1 MSYKEN
7 WVDYYEVLG
16 VSIDATPEEIKKAY
30 RKMAK
35 LYHPDVNNGEDTVFK
50 QINEAYDILGNEN
63 NKKKYDEEYNKR
75 KNGEYT
81 EPEEEV
87 EVNYEDVKKHYT
99 KEEQKFAEKL
109 AFKKLVEEELEKVN
123 LVIES
128 KNDLI
133 LEAYL
138 NEIDKREYY
147 DTVKEFMNVGKEYIE
162 SLDTLAKTAF
172 DKDMLDIE
180 DLINTTIDKLL
191 EELDSIP
198 LTPDDVVSYIDGMYI
213 KEGIDKKIEEIVN
226 NSEKYITNLKGML
239 SPVFLKRIL
248 KVDYKRMI
256 FGEMYQGK
264 KLIQDIDNMFKILG
278 TNKDVEN
285 EKLNILRDKYSD
297 VKSIM
302 IWYPKEYEDAIE
314 ISKVYEAIIELNTIL
329 NEYKVFEDKIMRI
342 AKIIKNHPSN
352 HRCPKL
358 YESAYEM
365 AKDIIKKMEN
375 VREKYEPLKNGSSS
389 ILFSAQELS
398 SKARKAFSKAD
409 ETHRDV
415 FEVFKSAESVS
426 YKNKTI
432 NYLEKDGLSLEQKIE
447 AVKTLAEID
456 KVIKASKEIEFFD
469 NEIKRLWKEF
479 ISKSREMQELIEY
492 LDKIYKFIE
501 DSKDLL
507 KNATNYKKLKQKF
520 IENIILTSTWGVG
533 EFAMLKYALGDILFV
548 DEREALTKILVGL
561 GVVATT
567 GIFGKKVYDTTK
579 THNQMKTL
587 KRILQ
592 NKYNF

>member
-1 MSYKEN
+1 M
-7 WVDYYEVLG
+7 
-16 VSIDATPEEIKKAY
+16 
-30 RKMAK
+30 
-35 LYHPDVNNGEDTVFK
+35 
-50 QINEAYDILGNEN
+50 
-63 NKKKYDEEYNKR
+63 
-75 KNGEYT
+75 
-81 EPEEEV
+81 
-87 EVNYEDVKKHYT
+87 VK
-99 KEEQKFAEKL
+99 
-109 AFKKLVEEELEKVN
+109 
-123 LVIES
+123 I
-128 KNDLI
+128 
-133 LEAYL
+133 
-138 NEIDKREYY
+138 
-147 DTVKEFMNVGKEYIE
+147 G
-162 SLDTLAKTAF
+162 
-172 DKDMLDIE
+172 
-180 DLINTTIDKLL
+180 
-191 EELDSIP
+191 
-198 LTPDDVVSYIDGMYI
+198 
-213 KEGIDKKIEEIVN
+213 
-226 NSEKYITNLKGML
+226 
-239 SPVFLKRIL
+239 
-248 KVDYKRMI
+248 
-256 FGEMYQGK
+256 
-264 KLIQDIDNMFKILG
+264 
-278 TNKDVEN
+278 
-285 EKLNILRDKYSD
+285 
-297 VKSIM
+297 
-302 IWYPKEYEDAIE
+302 
-314 ISKVYEAIIELNTIL
+314 
-329 NEYKVFEDKIMRI
+329 